1 MSLNEDLSVFLD
13 LATEAV
19 VNGDRSALH
28 DLPADQAYHEYE
40 AATHVLDVP
49 GPQVASVQELC
60 IESRDGYGI
69 SARLYKPLEFA
80 ETSDPQPVL
89 LYFHGG
95 GYCLGSLDS
104 HDSLCRSLAALTPCY
119 VLHVAYRLA
128 PEHRFPNAVHD
139 AHDAY
144 QWLVQH
150 GSAHGLDTNRIA
162 VGGDSVGGTL
172 ATGIAIMARDKN
184 LQSPVCQLLLYPCTS
199 VWQDSDSHRRLASG
213 YLLEAKALQWMFNLY
228 LRTDADRT
236 DWRFAPLETPD
247 LSKLAPVSLVLA
259 EYDPL
264 LDEGM
269 AYAERLKASGVD
281 TQVNVYPG
289 MVHDFARLGNIVE
302 EAGQV
307 RQDLADT
314 LAKAFYPENNRI

>member
-1 MSLNEDLSVFLD
+1 MSLNPDLSAFLE
-13 LATEAV
+13 LVEA
-19 VNGDRSALH
+19 NALSGEK
-28 DLPADQAYHEYE
+28 PAMYMMTPEQARLDYD
-40 AATHVLDVP
+40 ASTHILDVP
-49 GPQVASVQELC
+49 GPSVASVTEITIPC
-60 IESRDGYGI
+60 RDGQSI
-69 SARLYKPLEFA
+69 NARLYKPVEFA
-80 ETSDPQPVL
+80 TTAALCPVL

-95 GYCLGSLDS
+95 GYCLGTLDS

-128 PEHRFPNAVHD
+128 PEYRFPNAVND

-144 QWLVQH
+144 RWLLLQ
-150 GSAHGLDTNRIA
+150 GFAHGLDTTRIA
-162 VGGDSVGGTL
+162 VGGDSAGGTL
-172 ATGIAIMARDKN
+172 ATGIAIMARAEGW
-184 LQSPVCQLLLYPCTS
+184 QPPVFQVLLYPCTS
-199 VWQDSDSHRRLASG
+199 VWQDTDSHQRLAKG
-213 YLLEAKALQWMFNLY
+213 YLLEADTLQWMFKLY
-228 LRTDADRT
+228 LRSDADRT

>member
-1 MSLNEDLSVFLD
+1 MSLNPDLSVFLE
-13 LATEAV
+13 LVKANAMSGEKPTMYMMTPE
-19 VNGDRSALH
+19 
-28 DLPADQAYHEYE
+28 QARLDYD
-40 AATHVLDVP
+40 ASTHILDVP
-49 GPQVASVQELC
+49 GPSVASVTEITIPC
-60 IESRDGYGI
+60 RDGQSI
-69 SARLYKPLEFA
+69 NARLYKPVELA
-80 ETSDPQPVL
+80 ATAALCPVL

-95 GYCLGSLDS
+95 GYCLGTLDS

-128 PEHRFPNAVHD
+128 PEYRFPSAVND

-144 QWLVQH
+144 RWLLLQ
-150 GSAHGLDTNRIA
+150 GFAHGFDTSRIA

-172 ATGIAIMARDKN
+172 ATGIAILARDEN
-184 LQSPVCQLLLYPCTS
+184 LQSPVSQLLLYPCAS
-199 VWQDSDSHRRLASG
+199 AWQDSGSHRRLASG
-213 YLLEAKALQWMFNLY
+213 YLLEAKTLQWMFNLY

-247 LSKLAPVSLVLA
+247 LSKLAPACLVLA

-269 AYAERLKASGVD
+269 AYAGRLQASGVA
-281 TQVNVYPG
+281 TQVNVYSG

-307 RQDLADT
+307 RQDLAKI
-314 LAKAFYPENNRI
+314 LAKAFYPENDRS

>member
-1 MSLNEDLSVFLD
+1 MSLNPDLSAFLE
-13 LATEAV
+13 LVKANAMSGEK
-19 VNGDRSALH
+19 
-28 DLPADQAYHEYE
+28 PAMYMMTPEQARLDYD
-40 AATHVLDVP
+40 ASTHILDVP
-49 GPQVASVQELC
+49 GPSVASVTEITIPC
-60 IESRDGYGI
+60 RDGQSI
-69 SARLYKPLEFA
+69 NARLYKPVELA
-80 ETSDPQPVL
+80 ATAALCPVL
-89 LYFHGG
+89 LYFHGV
-95 GYCLGSLDS
+95 GYCLGTLDS

-128 PEHRFPNAVHD
+128 PEYRFPNAVND

-144 QWLVQH
+144 RWLLLQ
-150 GSAHGLDTNRIA
+150 GFAHGLDTTRIA
-162 VGGDSVGGTL
+162 VGGDSAGGTL
-172 ATGIAIMARDKN
+172 ATGIAIMARAEGW
-184 LQSPVCQLLLYPCTS
+184 QPPVFQVLLYPCTS
-199 VWQDSDSHRRLASG
+199 VWQDTDSHQRLAKG
-213 YLLEAKALQWMFNLY
+213 YLLEADTLQWMFKLY
-228 LRTDADRT
+228 LRSDADRT

>member
-1 MSLNEDLSVFLD
+1 MPLNDELSVFLE
-13 LATEAV
+13 LAAEAV
-19 VNGDRSALH
+19 ASGDRPALH
-28 DLPADQAYHEYE
+28 DLPPDLAYREYE
-40 AATHVLDVP
+40 AATYILDVP
-49 GPQVASVQELC
+49 GPQVASVQDLY
-60 IESRDGYGI
+60 IESRDGYRI

-128 PEHRFPNAVHD
+128 PEHRFPSAVHD

-199 VWQDSDSHRRLASG
+199 VWQDSESHQRLASG
-213 YLLEAKALQWMFNLY
+213 YLLEAKTLQWMFNLY

-236 DWRFAPLETPD
+236 DWRFAPLEAPD
-247 LSKLAPVSLVLA
+247 LSNLAPACLVLA

-269 AYAERLKASGVD
+269 AYAERLQASSVD
-281 TQVNVYPG
+281 TQVNVYAG
-289 MVHDFARLGNIVE
+289 MIHDFARLGNIVE

-307 RQDLADT
+307 RQDLAKI
-314 LAKAFYPENNRI
+314 LAKAFYPENDRS